1 MSLSASTRLFAAAL
15 TVVALACA
23 PAPVPEPEPALP
35 PASTIASLT
44 TTSAADYAHN
54 RWGLIEAKTLEAF
67 ATNWGTPDTAAE
79 NATPTGRP
87 AHLAATARLVVIQLN
102 KANRAAGEDFV
113 PSAPA
118 SNVYVYELDAFRFNE
133 TRDTGLI
140 SNSVRYQASGPTT
153 DAFLARYGI
162 DLSRDYVV
170 FATGENTATNGGFFQ
185 DLARALYWLQYWG
198 ADAKRLAIVNGTL
211 KQNYTGTLR
220 SAKTPEST
228 VSNDGF
234 TVKSLRVD
242 NTGLTLGL
250 EDFQKVVDGKLA
262 ASGVIAGFDQQFIID
277 ARPTNQFTRTAP
289 NAAFVTT
296 HPGQFITT
304 AWNSSG
310 PPSTDA
316 AGQAKNYVLYEG
328 HVKGAATFP
337 WANLLVDRGSN
348 NWQYKSK
355 AELEALFTA
364 AGYSP
369 GDKASKVVVSQ
380 CRTNFEVQVNGFA
393 SRLILGYPTVHFDGS
408 LIEYFSLVSNH
419 PNADFNL
426 KPTDPAYRF
435 RTDIPERSQKY
446 APSSNPEAPTTTP
459 DDTGVTAYNV
469 PTGIGA
475 TDRKVAQAVVN
486 KNATTTRKAIEE
498 DREYKRLAE
507 RPGAN

>member
-1 MSLSASTRLFAAAL
+1 MNRLLPPRAL
-15 TVVALACA
+15 PLALVVIGVSCA
-23 PAPVPEPEPALP
+23 PQPTPSTPEPTLP

-44 TTSAADYAHN
+44 NESAADYAHN
-54 RWGLIEAKTLEAF
+54 RWGLIDAKTLEVF
-67 ATNWGTPDTAAE
+67 ATSWRTVDTAAD
-79 NATPTGRP
+79 AAAPTGRP
-87 AHLAATARLVVIQLN
+87 KHLAADARLVVIQVN

-113 PSAPA
+113 PSSPS

-140 SNSVRYQASGPTT
+140 SNSVRYQASGPTA

-162 DLSRDYVV
+162 DLSRDFVV
-170 FATGENTATNGGFFQ
+170 FAHGENAAPNGGFFQ

-211 KQNYTGTLR
+211 KQNYTGALR
-220 SAKTPEST
+220 SARTPDGA
-228 VSNDGF
+228 VSNGGF
-234 TVKSLRVD
+234 SVKSLRVD
-242 NTGLTLGL
+242 STGLTLGL

-262 ASGVIAGFDQQFIID
+262 APGVVAGFDRQFIID

-289 NAAFVTT
+289 NAAFVGT

-304 AWNSSG
+304 AWNASG

-316 AGQAKNYVLYEG
+316 AGQAKTYVLYEG
-328 HVKGAATFP
+328 HVKGAVSFP
-337 WANLLVDRGSN
+337 WANLLVDRGNN
-348 NWQYKSK
+348 NWQYKPK

-393 SRLILGYPTVHFDGS
+393 SRLVLGYPTVHFDGS
-408 LIEYFSLVSNH
+408 LIEYFSLVSSH
-419 PNADFNL
+419 PNPEFNL
-426 KPTDPAYRF
+426 KPSDPAYRF
-435 RTDIPERSQKY
+435 RSDTPERSQKY
-446 APSSNPEAPTTTP
+446 APSANPEAPSTTP

-469 PTGIGA
+469 PSGTGP

-486 KNATTTRKAIEE
+486 KDATTTRKAIEE
-498 DREYKRLAE
+498 DREYKRAL
-507 RPGAN
+507 PPVTN